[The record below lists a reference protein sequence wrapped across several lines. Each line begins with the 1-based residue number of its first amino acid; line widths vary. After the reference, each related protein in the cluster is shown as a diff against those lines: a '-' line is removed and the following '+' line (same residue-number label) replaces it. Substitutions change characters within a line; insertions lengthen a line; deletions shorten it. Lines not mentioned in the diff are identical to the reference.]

1 MTDKEAEKMIDTILA
16 EMSREKIIEN
26 INAFGDPVDWGNQDT
41 REILEEVWQSDCQV
55 GEEEDGIL
63 VCLYNG
69 GLV

>member
-1 MTDKEAEKMIDTILA
+1 MTDKETEKMINTILA
-16 EMSREKIIEN
+16 EMSREKILEN
-26 INAFGDPVDWGNQDT
+26 IDAFGDPVDWGDRDT
-41 REILEEVWQSDCQV
+41 REILLEVWESDCQV